1 MAGTKPKVDRELL
14 GRVAA
19 LTPGQQRWL
28 RTVLQSVFTMETPRK
43 RRGEEEREE
52 RPRRRERRPAAP
64 EAAAEPQE
72 PRRRGLE
79 ELLSGEGGSEEDF
92 PELADELKGISD
104 IADLLRE
111 GGRERRRFGDELMRL
126 FEGGEEGSSGED
138 EEEEEEE
145 EETDDHLN

>member
-1 MAGTKPKVDRELL
+1 MDRELL

-43 RRGEEEREE
+43 RRGEEEPEE
-52 RPRRRERRPAAP
+52 RPRRAKPQPAAP
-64 EAAAEPQE
+64 EAAEE

-79 ELLSGEGGSEEDF
+79 ELISGEGGSEEDF
-92 PELADELKGISD
+92 PELADELKGIAD

-126 FEGGEEGSSGED
+126 FESGEEGSSGE
-138 EEEEEEE
+138 EEEEEEGE
-145 EETDDHLN
+145 EERDDHLN

>member
-43 RRGEEEREE
+43 RRAEKEPEE
-52 RPRRRERRPAAP
+52 RPRRAKPKPAAP
-64 EAAAEPQE
+64 EAAEE

-79 ELLSGEGGSEEDF
+79 ELLSGEGGAEEDF
-92 PELADELKGISD
+92 PELADELKGIAD

-126 FEGGEEGSSGED
+126 FEAPEGASGEEED
-138 EEEEEEE
+138 EEEDEER
-145 EETDDHLN
+145 DDRLN

>member
-1 MAGTKPKVDRELL
+1 MAGSKPKLDRELL

-43 RRGEEEREE
+43 RRGEEEAE
-52 RPRRRERRPAAP
+52 
-64 EAAAEPQE
+64 EPQE

-79 ELLSGEGGSEEDF
+79 ELISGEGGSEEDF
-92 PELADELKGISD
+92 PELADELKGIAD

-111 GGRERRRFGDELMRL
+111 GGRERRRFGEELKHL
-126 FEGGEEGSSGED
+126 FESGEEGSSGED
-138 EEEEEEE
+138 EEEEE
-145 EETDDHLN
+145 TDDHLN

>member
-1 MAGTKPKVDRELL
+1 MDRELL

-43 RRGEEEREE
+43 RRGEEEAEE
-52 RPRRRERRPAAP
+52 RPQRRKRPPAAP
-64 EAAAEPQE
+64 EAKEE

-79 ELLSGEGGSEEDF
+79 ELLSGEKGSEEDF
-92 PELADELKGISD
+92 PELADELKGIAD

-111 GGRERRRFGDELMRL
+111 GGRERRRFGEELKHL

-138 EEEEEEE
+138 EEEEE
-145 EETDDHLN
+145 TDDHLN

>member
-28 RTVLQSVFTMETPRK
+28 RTVLQSVFTMETLGK
-43 RRGEEEREE
+43 RRAEEEPEE
-52 RPRRRERRPAAP
+52 RPRRAKPRPAAP
-64 EAAAEPQE
+64 EAAEEPQE

-79 ELLSGEGGSEEDF
+79 ELLSGKGGSEEDF

-111 GGRERRRFGDELMRL
+111 GGRERRRFGDELMHL
-126 FEGGEEGSSGED
+126 FESGEEGSG
-138 EEEEEEE
+138 EEEEE

>member
-28 RTVLQSVFTMETPRK
+28 RTVLQSVFTMETPTK
-43 RRGEEEREE
+43 RRAEEAREE
-52 RPRRRERRPAAP
+52 RPRRAKPQPAAP
-64 EAAAEPQE
+64 EAAEE

-126 FEGGEEGSSGED
+126 FESGEEGSSGED
-138 EEEEEEE
+138 EEEEE
-145 EETDDHLN
+145 TDDQLN

>member
-28 RTVLQSVFTMETPRK
+28 RTVLQSVFTMETPTK
-43 RRGEEEREE
+43 RRVEEEPEE
-52 RPRRRERRPAAP
+52 RPRRRESRPAAP
-64 EAAAEPQE
+64 EAAEE

-79 ELLSGEGGSEEDF
+79 ELISGKGGSEEDY
-92 PELADELKGISD
+92 PELADELKGIGD

-111 GGRERRRFGDELMRL
+111 GGRERRRFGEELMHL
-126 FEGGEEGSSGED
+126 FEGAEGSSG

-145 EETDDHLN
+145 EEKERDDHLN

>member
-28 RTVLQSVFTMETPRK
+28 RTVLQSVFTMETPKK
-43 RRGEEEREE
+43 RRGEEEPKE

-64 EAAAEPQE
+64 EAAEE

-79 ELLSGEGGSEEDF
+79 ELLSGKGGSEEDF

-111 GGRERRRFGDELMRL
+111 GGRERRRFGEELMHL
-126 FEGGEEGSSGED
+126 FESGEEGSG
-138 EEEEEEE
+138 EEEEGEG

>member
-43 RRGEEEREE
+43 RRAEEEPEE
-52 RPRRRERRPAAP
+52 RPRRAKPQPAAS
-64 EAAAEPQE
+64 EAAEE

-79 ELLSGEGGSEEDF
+79 ELISGEGGSEEDF
-92 PELADELKGISD
+92 PELADELNGIAD

-126 FEGGEEGSSGED
+126 FQGEEED
-138 EEEEEEE
+138 EER
-145 EETDDHLN
+145 DDRLN

>member
-19 LTPGQQRWL
+19 LTAGQQRWL
-28 RTVLQSVFTMETPRK
+28 RTVLQSVFTMETPAK
-43 RRGEEEREE
+43 RRVEEEPEE
-52 RPRRRERRPAAP
+52 RPRRAKPRPAAP
-64 EAAAEPQE
+64 EAAEE

-79 ELLSGEGGSEEDF
+79 ELISGEGGAEEDF
-92 PELADELKGISD
+92 PELADELKGIAD

-126 FEGGEEGSSGED
+126 FEAPEGASGEEED
-138 EEEEEEE
+138 EEEDEEEK
-145 EETDDHLN
+145 DDRLN

>member
-14 GRVAA
+14 WRVAA

-43 RRGEEEREE
+43 RRAEEEPEE

-64 EAAAEPQE
+64 EAAEE
-72 PRRRGLE
+72 PRRRDLDD
-79 ELLSGEGGSEEDF
+79 LISGKGGSEEDY
-92 PELADELKGISD
+92 PELADELKGIGD

-111 GGRERRRFGDELMRL
+111 GGRERRRFGEELMHL
-126 FEGGEEGSSGED
+126 FGSGEEGSSGE
-138 EEEEEEE
+138 EEEEQEEE
-145 EETDDHLN
+145 RDDHLN

>member
-28 RTVLQSVFTMETPRK
+28 RTVLQSVLTMETPRK
-43 RRGEEEREE
+43 RRGEEEPEE

-64 EAAAEPQE
+64 EAAEE

-79 ELLSGEGGSEEDF
+79 ELISGKGGSEEDF
-92 PELADELKGISD
+92 PELADELKGIGD

-111 GGRERRRFGDELMRL
+111 GGRERRRFGEELMHL
-126 FEGGEEGSSGED
+126 FESGEEGASGED

-145 EETDDHLN
+145 RDDNLN

>member
-28 RTVLQSVFTMETPRK
+28 RTVLQSVFTMETPGK
-43 RRGEEEREE
+43 RRGEEEPEE

-64 EAAAEPQE
+64 EAAEE

-79 ELLSGEGGSEEDF
+79 ELISGKGGSEEDF
-92 PELADELKGISD
+92 PELADELKGIGD

-111 GGRERRRFGDELMRL
+111 GGRERRRFGEELMHL
-126 FEGGEEGSSGED
+126 FESGEEGAGGED
-138 EEEEEEE
+138 EGEEEEEEE
-145 EETDDHLN
+145 RDDHLN

>member
-43 RRGEEEREE
+43 RRAEEEPEE

-64 EAAAEPQE
+64 EAAEE

-126 FEGGEEGSSGED
+126 FEGAEGSSGED

-145 EETDDHLN
+145 RDDRLN

>member
-1 MAGTKPKVDRELL
+1 MAGTKPKMDRELL

-28 RTVLQSVFTMETPRK
+28 RTVLQSVFTMETPGK
-43 RRGEEEREE
+43 RRAEEEPDE

-64 EAAAEPQE
+64 EAAEE

-79 ELLSGEGGSEEDF
+79 ELISGKGGSEEDF
-92 PELADELKGISD
+92 PELAEELKGIGD

-111 GGRERRRFGDELMRL
+111 GGRERRRFGEELMHL
-126 FEGGEEGSSGED
+126 FESGEEGASGED
-138 EEEEEEE
+138 EEQEEDER
-145 EETDDHLN
+145 DDQLN

>member
-1 MAGTKPKVDRELL
+1 MDRELL

-43 RRGEEEREE
+43 RRAEEPEE
-52 RPRRRERRPAAP
+52 RPRRAKPQPDAP
-64 EAAAEPQE
+64 EAAEE

-79 ELLSGEGGSEEDF
+79 ELISGEGGAEEDF
-92 PELADELKGISD
+92 PELADELKGIAD

-126 FEGGEEGSSGED
+126 FEAPEGASGEG

-145 EETDDHLN
+145 EETDDRLN

>member
-28 RTVLQSVFTMETPRK
+28 RTVLQSVFTMETPTK
-43 RRGEEEREE
+43 RRGEEEPEE
-52 RPRRRERRPAAP
+52 RPRRRARRPAAP
-64 EAAAEPQE
+64 EAAEE
-72 PRRRGLE
+72 PRRRGLDD
-79 ELLSGEGGSEEDF
+79 LISGKGGSEEDF
-92 PELADELKGISD
+92 PELADELKGIGD

-111 GGRERRRFGDELMRL
+111 GGRERRRFGEELMHL
-126 FEGGEEGSSGED
+126 FESGEEGSSGGD
-138 EEEEEEE
+138 EGEEEEE